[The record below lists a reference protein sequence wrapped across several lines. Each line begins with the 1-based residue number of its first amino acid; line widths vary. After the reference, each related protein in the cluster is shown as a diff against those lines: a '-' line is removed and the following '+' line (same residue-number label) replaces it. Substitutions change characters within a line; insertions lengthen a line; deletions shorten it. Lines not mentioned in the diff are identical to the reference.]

1 MTSPTFPGATFV
13 PDITTEGVSVTPG
26 IALTKMLNNLL
37 YGKGNADGVLTP
49 PAAYQ
54 QIYQAIMAS
63 PNLIAELN
71 QVGGSTLQTP
81 RPAKP

>member
-1 MTSPTFPGATFV
+1 
-13 PDITTEGVSVTPG
+13 
-26 IALTKMLNNLL
+26 MLNNLL

-49 PAAYQ
+49 PAAYR